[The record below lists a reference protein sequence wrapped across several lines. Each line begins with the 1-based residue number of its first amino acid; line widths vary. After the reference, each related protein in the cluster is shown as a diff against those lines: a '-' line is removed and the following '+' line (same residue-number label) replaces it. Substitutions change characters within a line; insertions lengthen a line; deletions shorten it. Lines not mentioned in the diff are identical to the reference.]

1 MLMAGNLNL
10 LAHADMLPLYTVK
23 KSKVKEVNLLAVLV
37 YQQPR
42 EREVSDHAIELELHQ
57 TFLLYYGVLD
67 FSPHELTRILRAHTC
82 MPRTYTR
89 KKKELS

>member
-42 EREVSDHAIELELHQ
+42 EREVSDQDIELELHQ
-57 TFLLYYGVLD
+57 TFLLYYST
-67 FSPHELTRILRAHTC
+67 FPHMSSHTF
-82 MPRTYTR
+82 
-89 KKKELS
+89 